1 MRLPCQVRY
10 VCCCVFPIATMAV
23 RTQARHSAA
32 SRTASSSCLDSSP
45 VLQAVQKEQ
54 AKTTSI
60 KSLSQ
65 RVSPFGFQKQQDGKP
80 DEYGDSLCIDNLFE
94 RTFKCWTASAAEYE
108 PRHIELDPCPLP
120 ADVKEPTQQ
129 RLQAVTVIHCDG
141 SRAPVKYGIALGWNA
156 TCGQLKEGIKKQCQ
170 IPEGQQVTLVLLYRN
185 LYTRQAHNIYM
196 HVTGIG
202 AMASAYS
209 SCFPT
214 NRLLQFILHE
224 ATSPVHCLICS
235 GLQNSTEALPLFVGK
250 QS

>member
-1 MRLPCQVRY
+1 
-10 VCCCVFPIATMAV
+10 
-23 RTQARHSAA
+23 
-32 SRTASSSCLDSSP
+32 
-45 VLQAVQKEQ
+45 
-54 AKTTSI
+54 
-60 KSLSQ
+60 LSQ

>member
-1 MRLPCQVRY
+1 
-10 VCCCVFPIATMAV
+10 MAV

-32 SRTASSSCLDSSP
+32 SGTASSSCLDSSP